1 MSNILLVDDHPV
13 VLLATKILLE
23 QHGFNIIGEAS
34 NGIDALQLIKKL
46 NPDIVVID
54 LNIPSLDGL
63 EVIKRCMGLNL
74 KTRFLVLTSQSSM
87 HFIHL
92 SMQAGASGYLS
103 KTENIEEVLT
113 AIRSIKSGYKF
124 FPDTSLSYDK
134 TEKKEECSNI
144 LSVLSAREMMVF
156 KFLASGLTNK
166 DIAKQMLLSSKTI
179 STYKTR
185 VFEKLNVNNIVEI
198 IDIARKNGIL

>member
-23 QHGFNIIGEAS
+23 QHNFKVIGEAS
-34 NGIDALQLIKKL
+34 NGIDALQLIRKL
-46 NPDIVVID
+46 NPDIVIID
-54 LNIPSLDGL
+54 LNIPSLDGM
-63 EVIKRCMGLNL
+63 EVIKRCKALNL
-74 KTRFLVLTSQSSM
+74 KTRFLVLTSQSSV

-92 SMQAGASGYLS
+92 CMQAGASGYLS
-103 KTENIEEVLT
+103 KTEGLEEVLT

-124 FPDTSLSYDK
+124 FPDTSFSYNK
-134 TEKKEECSNI
+134 EEKKQDSSNA
-144 LSVLSAREMMVF
+144 LSILSAREMMVF

-166 DIAKQMLLSSKTI
+166 EIAEQMLLSSKTI

-185 VFEKLNVNNIVEI
+185 VFEKLNINNIVEI
-198 IDIARKNGIL
+198 IDVARKNGIL

>member
-23 QHGFNIIGEAS
+23 QHQFKVVGEAT

-46 NPDIVVID
+46 TPDIVVID
-54 LNIPSLDGL
+54 LNIPSLDGM
-63 EVIKRCMGLNL
+63 EVIERCKALNL
-74 KTRFLVLTSQSSM
+74 KTRFLVLTSQSSE

-92 SMQAGASGYLS
+92 CMQVGASGYLS
-103 KTENIEEVLT
+103 KTEGIEEVLT
-113 AIRSIKSGYKF
+113 AIRSIQSGYKF
-124 FPDTSLSYDK
+124 FPDTSFSYNSY
-134 TEKKEECSNI
+134 ERKEERSHA
-144 LSVLSAREMMVF
+144 LSILSAREMMVF

-166 DIAKQMLLSSKTI
+166 EIAEQMLLSSKTI

-185 VFEKLNVNNIVEI
+185 IFEKLNISNIVEL
-198 IDIARKNGIL
+198 IDVARKNGVL